1 MAESK
6 YLTAPDPNQTGWPS
20 GVKYIIGNEGC
31 ERFSFYGMRAI
42 LQVHLTSLFVAT
54 GMLEKAAGDSAQHM
68 YHLFVAATYALPM
81 VGAIISDR
89 LLGKYHTI
97 LSLSIVYCLGHAVLA
112 VGENSIGGMWLGLAL
127 IAIGSGGIKPCVS
140 AHVGDQFGKGNWNL
154 VEKVFQAFYFIINFG
169 SFFATISIPLT
180 RKMFGTSVAF
190 AIPGILMFIAT
201 VFFWMGRKDF
211 VHVPPSPGGRT
222 GLLDTIGGLLLFT
235 GAIGLPLFFWGVLPN
250 SICVILTI
258 FTISAG
264 LWVFYERQALEE
276 DDGFLTIMLHSI
288 EATLSGKNKSGFFS
302 SAAEKYGEEAAEGP
316 KAVLRIISIFFMV
329 SVFWA
334 LFDQH
339 GSSWVRQAK
348 MMNLKMPWFT
358 YNFELFGQK
367 WVSKG
372 FLELLP
378 SQIGS
383 LNPLMV
389 MALIPF
395 NNFILYPFLEKRG
408 YEMTPLRRMS
418 VGMFVAALS
427 FVAVALIQAAI
438 ASGDEGTIS
447 VLWQIAPYLIMTQAE
462 VMVSITGLEFAYTQA
477 PKKMKSTIMGF
488 WLLTVSLGNK
498 LTALLTGFGD
508 LDLTGF
514 FWLFAGLMAAAAV
527 LFTLRASFYKYQSYT
542 Q

>member
-367 WVSKG
+367 WVSEG

>member
-180 RKMFGTSVAF
+180 RKLFGTSVAF

-258 FTISAG
+258 FTITAG
-264 LWVFYERQALEE
+264 LWVFYERQAIEE
-276 DDGFLTIMLHSI
+276 DDGFLSIMLHSV

-316 KAVLRIISIFFMV
+316 KAVLRIISIFFLV

-395 NNFILYPFLEKRG
+395 NNFFLYPFLEKRG

-418 VGMFVAALS
+418 VGMFVAAFS
-427 FVAVALIQAAI
+427 FAAVALIQAAI
-438 ASGDEGTIS
+438 ATGGEGTVS

-527 LFTLRASFYKYQSYT
+527 LFAFRAKFYEYRSYT